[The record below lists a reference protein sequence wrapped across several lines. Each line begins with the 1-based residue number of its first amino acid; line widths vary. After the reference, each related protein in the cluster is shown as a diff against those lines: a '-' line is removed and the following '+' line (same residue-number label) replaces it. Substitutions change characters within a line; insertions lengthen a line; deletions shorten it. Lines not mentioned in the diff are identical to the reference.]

1 MANLNRL
8 SDESTVTARLF
19 ELILN
24 MGESEQRTVLKEL
37 EKRLD
42 KRKRKHTR
50 KAFFMF
56 VNYATQDLTYND
68 FIQNISAGGVFIET
82 RMPFSVGQEVL
93 LTFPLPNYLEHIKV
107 AGDVVRTTMQGIGVR
122 FKNVKLGQERRIN
135 SLIEMI

>member
-1 MANLNRL
+1 MADLNRL

-19 ELILN
+19 DLILN
-24 MGESEQRTVLKEL
+24 MGENEQRTVLREL

-42 KRKRKHTR
+42 KRKRKHIR
-50 KAFFMF
+50 KPFFMF

-82 RMPFSVGQEVL
+82 RTPFSVGQEVL

-107 AGDVVRTTMQGIGVR
+107 AGEVVRTTVQGIGVR
-122 FKNVKLGQERRIN
+122 FKNVKPGQERRIN

>member
-1 MANLNRL
+1 MTALNRL
-8 SDESTVTARLF
+8 SNESTVTARLF

-37 EKRLD
+37 EKRLE

-50 KAFFMF
+50 KPFFMF
-56 VNYATQDLTYND
+56 VNYASQDLTYND

-82 RMPFSVGQEVL
+82 HIPFSVGQEVL

-107 AGDVVRTTMQGIGVR
+107 AGEVVRTDLQGIGVR
-122 FKNVKLGQERRIN
+122 FKDVKPDQERRIY
-135 SLIEMI
+135 SLMEMI

>member
-1 MANLNRL
+1 MAALNRL

-50 KAFFMF
+50 KPFFMF

-82 RMPFSVGQEVL
+82 QI
-93 LTFPLPNYLEHIKV
+93 TFPLPNYLEHIKV